1 MRLAYIAAGAAGM
14 YCGTCLHDNTLAA
27 ALKRQGVDLALIPTY
42 TPLRTDEEDVSLD
55 QIFYGGINI
64 FLQQKWPVFR
74 HTPRAFDRLLDQPRL
89 LGALARFGTST
100 NARDLGALTV
110 SVLEGEE
117 GNQQKELAR
126 LVTWL
131 RNEFKPEIVQLTN
144 AIFSGMGRQLK
155 AQLDV
160 PILCALQGE
169 DLFLDSLID
178 PYKSRARKILCRRA
192 GDIDAFIA
200 PCESYRNHMS
210 EYLEVPLEKIHV
222 IPLGLNL
229 SGHGESAPSAADDL
243 QKIGYLARICPEK
256 GFHLLT
262 DAFRILKDQPE
273 FDTLHFDAAGYLS
286 ARDQTYFDAE
296 LEKIQAW
303 GLADSFTYY
312 GEVDRVEKIRFLG
325 NLDVFSVPTTYAESK
340 GLPILESLAN
350 GTPVVQPNHGSFPE
364 ILEATGGGLLTE
376 PHSSAALAE
385 GIARLL
391 RDEKLRLQLG
401 ETGKESVHSRF
412 NDTATA
418 QSTLAIYNQYAD
430 VSIS

>member
-1 MRLAYIAAGAAGM
+1 MRLAYIAAGAGGM

-27 ALKRQGVDLALIPTY
+27 ALKQQGVDLALIPTY
-42 TPLRTDEEDVSLD
+42 TPLRTDEENVSLD

-74 HTPRAFDRLLDQPRL
+74 HTPRAFDRLLDQPQL
-89 LGALARFGTST
+89 LSALARFGTST

-110 SVLEGEE
+110 SVIEGEE
-117 GNQQKELAR
+117 GNQHKELTR

-131 RNEFKPEIVQLTN
+131 RDEFKPDIVQLTN

-160 PILCALQGE
+160 PVLCALQGE
-169 DLFLDSLID
+169 DLFLDGLAD
-178 PYKSRARKILCRRA
+178 PYKTRARKILSKRA
-192 GDIDAFIA
+192 QDIDAFIA
-200 PCESYRNHMS
+200 PCEYYRSHMAK
-210 EYLEVPLEKIHV
+210 YLEVAPEKIHV

-229 SGHGESAPSAADDL
+229 SGHGESSPSGTDGP

-256 GFHLLT
+256 GFHLLI
-262 DAFRILKDQPE
+262 DAFRILKEQPE

-286 ARDQTYFDAE
+286 TRDQAYFDAE
-296 LEKIQAW
+296 LRKIQDL
-303 GLADSFTYY
+303 GLADSFTYH
-312 GEVDRVEKIRFLG
+312 GEVDRAQKIRILG
-325 NLDVFSVPTTYAESK
+325 DLDVFSVPTTYAESK

-376 PHSSAALAE
+376 PHSSAALAK

-391 RDEKLRLQLG
+391 RDDELRLQLG

-418 QSTLAIYNQYAD
+418 QATLAIYNQYAD